1 MDTTSSI
8 DAAAK
13 LAVEDYGLT
22 INVISCDEGY
32 TFTFTKPATATT
44 KGWANSFTRTY
55 GVTELDVDADG
66 ELRVYPKTK
75 AAAKAAA
82 ERFRKWFNLEL
93 HAIKTK
99 AAKQRFIPSQLEA
112 MQLVTSEKVEH
123 KDPML
128 VSILNANF

>member
-1 MDTTSSI
+1 MDTTSNI
-8 DAAAK
+8 N
-13 LAVEDYGLT
+13 VEDYGLT
-22 INVISCDEGY
+22 INIISCDEGY

-55 GVTELDVDADG
+55 GVSELDVDADG
-66 ELRVYPKTK
+66 KLRVYPKTK

-82 ERFRKWFNLEL
+82 ERFRVWFNLEL

-99 AAKQRFIPSQLEA
+99 AAKQRFIPSQLED

>member
-1 MDTTSSI
+1 MDTTSNI
-8 DAAAK
+8 N
-13 LAVEDYGLT
+13 VEDYGLT
-22 INVISCDEGY
+22 INIISCDEGY

-55 GVTELDVDADG
+55 GVSELDVDADG
-66 ELRVYPKTK
+66 KLRVYPKTK

-82 ERFRKWFNLEL
+82 ERFRVWFNFEL

-99 AAKQRFIPSQLEA
+99 AAKQRFIPSQLED
-112 MQLVTSEKVEH
+112 MQLVTSSKVEH

>member
-1 MDTTSSI
+1 MDTTSNSN
-8 DAAAK
+8 
-13 LAVEDYGLT
+13 VEDYGLT
-22 INVISCDEGY
+22 ISVISCDEGY
-32 TFTFTKPATATT
+32 TFTFTKEATATT

-55 GVTELDVDADG
+55 GVSELDVDADG
-66 ELRVYPKTK
+66 KSRVYPKTK

-82 ERFRKWFNLEL
+82 ERFRVWFNLEL

-99 AAKQRFIPSQLEA
+99 AAKQRFIPSRLEE
-112 MQLVTSEKVEH
+112 MQLVTSAKVEH